1 VTPTLDLVLPG
12 DPDTRTGGYAYDR
25 RIAAGLRELGWS
37 VRMHS
42 LAASFP
48 APDRA
53 ALADAAAQF
62 AMLPDDALV
71 LVDGLAFGALPD
83 VAAREAA
90 RLRLVALVHHP
101 LALESGLDAAT
112 RARLRASETAAL
124 AHVRAVVATS
134 ERTARDLAD
143 WGVARKRIVVVEP
156 GTDRAPLA
164 RGSALASASASP
176 SASAPAFAPGT
187 MPGMRPVRMLC
198 VATLT
203 PRKGHDLL
211 LDALASLTAHAWRL
225 DCVGSADRSP
235 PTAMSLRAQA
245 ARLGLDERIDWRG
258 ELPDDVLATMFVA
271 ADLFVLPARHEGYG
285 MAVAEALARG
295 LPVVATRTG
304 ATPELVGDHAGLL
317 VPPDDVPALTEAL
330 DSMLADPAT
339 RARHAAGAARVR
351 ERLPTWPDACAALD
365 RALRAIPA
373 RVASA

>member
-37 VRMHS
+37 VRLHS
-42 LAASFP
+42 LASSFP

-62 AMLPDDALV
+62 ATLPDDALV
-71 LVDGLAFGALPD
+71 LVDGLAFGAMPD

-134 ERTARDLAD
+134 ERTACDLAG
-143 WGVARKRIVVVEP
+143 WGVTRDRIVVVEP
-156 GTDRAPLA
+156 GTERAPLA
-164 RGSALASASASP
+164 RGSASAAAAAGKRS
-176 SASAPAFAPGT
+176 SAP
-187 MPGMRPVRMLC
+187 PVRMLC

-203 PRKGHDLL
+203 ARKGHDLL
-211 LDALASLTAHAWRL
+211 LDALAPLTAHAWRL
-225 DCVGSADRSP
+225 DCVGSAERSP
-235 PTAMSLRAQA
+235 PTASSLRLQG
-245 ARLGLDERIDWRG
+245 ARLGLTDRIDWRG
-258 ELPDDVLATMFVA
+258 ELPDDALAAAFDA

-304 ATPELVGDHAGLL
+304 AVPELVGEHAGLL
-317 VPPDDVPALTEAL
+317 VPPGDVDALTAAL
-330 DSMLADPAT
+330 GRMLADPAT

-351 ERLPTWPDACAALD
+351 ERLPSWPDACAALE

-373 RVASA
+373 RGASA